1 MTSVPFDSRCLTRFV
16 VAGIV
21 SHEIESRNHCN
32 IILLRIENERLEFQ
46 VQNILW
52 HVFFA
57 LSMPQEH
64 LKQNKESDVYFTCT
78 VGSCGKI
85 PFNG

>member
-1 MTSVPFDSRCLTRFV
+1 MFDTICSCSESSVTRSSH
-16 VAGIV
+16 ATIV
-21 SHEIESRNHCN
+21 IF
-32 IILLRIENERLEFQ
+32 ILLRIENERLEFQ

-78 VGSCGKI
+78 VVSCGKI

>member
-1 MTSVPFDSRCLTRFV
+1 MKGWNFRFKIYF
-16 VAGIV
+16 GT
-21 SHEIESRNHCN
+21 
-32 IILLRIENERLEFQ
+32 F
-46 VQNILW
+46 
-52 HVFFA
+52 FFA

-78 VGSCGKI
+78 VVSCGKI